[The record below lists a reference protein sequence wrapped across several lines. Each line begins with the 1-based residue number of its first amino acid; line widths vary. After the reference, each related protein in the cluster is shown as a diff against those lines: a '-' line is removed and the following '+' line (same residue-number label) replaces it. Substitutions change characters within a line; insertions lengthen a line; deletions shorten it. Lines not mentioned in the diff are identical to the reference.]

1 MKEGSLVLVHLTEP
15 TEKYWGLLTS
25 LNAAGATVRGLNL
38 SSFDDWL
45 VEVKHDE
52 EPAIGPTT
60 VFFPL
65 RRLECIFL
73 DERVGPVQSYAE
85 RFEAS
90 VGSSVFRHLE
100 EQDELV
106 KPTSD
111 GR

>member
-25 LNAAGATVRGLNL
+25 LTAAGATLRGIHL
-38 SSFDDWL
+38 SSFDDWM

-65 RRLECIFL
+65 RRLECMFL

-90 VGSSVFRHLE
+90 VGSSVLAHLGAL
-100 EQDELV
+100 DSS
-106 KPTSD
+106 TTAAAGAS
-111 GR
+111 